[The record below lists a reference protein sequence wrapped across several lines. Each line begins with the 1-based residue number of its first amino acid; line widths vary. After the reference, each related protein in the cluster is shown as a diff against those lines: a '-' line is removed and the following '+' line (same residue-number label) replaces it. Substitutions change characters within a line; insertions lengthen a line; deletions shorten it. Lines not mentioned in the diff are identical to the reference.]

1 MAPTSGTA
9 DQATQRR
16 EASGPERN
24 ITMRPSGCMMVRRLQ
39 NVKKKGFP
47 RGFQVYFWIQFFL
60 MQGVLTLTSV
70 LLLKVHKIDI
80 FFGFDFEI
88 CIIS

>member
-1 MAPTSGTA
+1 VAPTSGTA

-24 ITMRPSGCMMVRRLQ
+24 ITMWTSGCMMGRLE
-39 NVKKKGFP
+39 NVKKKKKKGFP
-47 RGFQVYFWIQFFL
+47 RGFLVYFWIHFFL

-70 LLLKVHKIDI
+70 LLLRQL
-80 FFGFDFEI
+80 
-88 CIIS
+88 

>member
-1 MAPTSGTA
+1 MLFLLVQVAPTSGTA

-16 EASGPERN
+16 EASDPERN
-24 ITMRPSGCMMVRRLQ
+24 ITMRLSGCMVHRLD
-39 NVKKKGFP
+39 NVKKKKGFP

-70 LLLKVHKIDI
+70 LLLRQL
-80 FFGFDFEI
+80 
-88 CIIS
+88 